1 MALTSDQYQS
11 IMLTYAE
18 KQDRHRRE
26 LERRRAGVYAAI
38 PEYRALEESVPAKS
52 LSYLTASLE
61 AGADADGFDPAG
73 AEASLKKEFE
83 AAAQKKKD
91 LLVSHGYPENY
102 LDPPYECPDCRDTG
116 YIGTEKCHCFRQKEI
131 SLLYH
136 QSHIRTLAETENFST
151 LSESW
156 YTGEDLDRFHK
167 AVVASRQFIKEFDS
181 VRRNLYFYG
190 TVGTGKSFL
199 SVCIAR
205 DLIESG
211 HSVIYF
217 SASDLFDRISEYS
230 FDYKSREQ
238 LSRLYDD
245 LYGCDLLIIDDL
257 GTEMT
262 NVFVTSQLF
271 ACINERH
278 LREKATIISTNLS
291 LSELQGRYSDRV
303 FSRVSS
309 LYDIYRFTGM
319 DIRIQK
325 ARLAAGRNR

>member
-1 MALTSDQYQS
+1 MPLSREQYDS
-11 IMLTYAE
+11 IMLEYSR
-18 KQDRHRRE
+18 KQDRRRHE
-26 LERRRAGVYAAI
+26 IERRRTAVYSAI
-38 PEYRALEESVPAKS
+38 PAFRALEERIPS
-52 LSYLTASLE
+52 LSLDSLKTVL
-61 AGADADGFDPAG
+61 GDSADAGSSGNAQTAG
-73 AEASLKKEFE
+73 SLREKMS
-83 AAAQKKKD
+83 AAADERRK
-91 LLVSHGYPENY
+91 LLLAHGFPADY

-116 YIGTEKCHCFRQKEI
+116 YIGSEKCHCFRQKEI

-167 AVVASRQFIKEFDS
+167 AVEASRQFIKEFDS

-230 FDYKSREQ
+230 FDYKCREQ

-271 ACINERH
+271 ACINERY

-325 ARLAAGRNR
+325 ARRAAGRNR

>member
-1 MALTSDQYQS
+1 MSAPTAGTPAISALKNAIVSG
-11 IMLTYAE
+11 
-18 KQDRHRRE
+18 
-26 LERRRAGVYAAI
+26 RRR
-38 PEYRALEESVPAKS
+38 S
-52 LSYLTASLE
+52 LSS
-61 AGADADGFDPAG
+61 
-73 AEASLKKEFE
+73 
-83 AAAQKKKD
+83 
-91 LLVSHGYPENY
+91 
-102 LDPPYECPDCRDTG
+102 
-116 YIGTEKCHCFRQKEI
+116 II
-131 SLLYH
+131 SPI
-136 QSHIRTLAETENFST
+136 S
-151 LSESW
+151 
-156 YTGEDLDRFHK
+156 
-167 AVVASRQFIKEFDS
+167 SRQFIKEFDS

>member
-1 MALTSDQYQS
+1 MPLSREQYDS
-11 IMLTYAE
+11 IMLEYAR
-18 KQDRHRRE
+18 KQDRRRHE
-26 LERRRAGVYAAI
+26 IERRRAAVYSAI
-38 PEYRALEESVPAKS
+38 PGFRTMEERIPS
-52 LSYLTASLE
+52 LGL
-61 AGADADGFDPAG
+61 D
-73 AEASLKKEFE
+73 SLKAVLGDSADSASSGTAQTAVSLREQLS
-83 AAAQKKKD
+83 AAADERKE
-91 LLVSHGYPENY
+91 LLLAHGFTADY

-116 YIGTEKCHCFRQKEI
+116 YIGIDKCHCFRQQEI

-136 QSHIRTLAETENFST
+136 QSNIRALAETDNFST
-151 LSESW
+151 LSDIW

-167 AVVASRQFIKEFDS
+167 AVQASRQFINEFDS

-199 SVCIAR
+199 SVCIAH

-217 SASDLFDRISEYS
+217 SASDLFDRISAYS
-230 FDYKSREQ
+230 FDYKAKEQ
-238 LSRLYDD
+238 LARLYED

-262 NVFVTSQLF
+262 TAFVTSQLF

-278 LREKATIISTNLS
+278 LREKATVISTNLS
-291 LSELQGRYSDRV
+291 LGELQGRYSDRV
-303 FSRVSS
+303 FSRVYS

-325 ARLAAGRNR
+325 ARRAAGQNR